1 MKNKNINRV
10 SPRLP
15 AWVISTIILLAL
27 DQLSKYIASAS
38 LKKEADFIIIRG
50 VLQLHY
56 LENRGAAFGM
66 FNGKQFVFVIIAC
79 LIVGLIG
86 ANLYRI
92 PAERR
97 YSPLF
102 ASVCLITAGALGNMA
117 DRIVRGYVIDF
128 IYFSLINF
136 PVFNVADIYICVG
149 IGLFVI
155 LLFAFYK
162 DEDFS

>member
-1 MKNKNINRV
+1 MNNKNKYRV

-15 AWVISTIILLAL
+15 AWVISTVMLLTL
-27 DQLSKYIASAS
+27 DQLTKHIASAS
-38 LKKEADFIIIRG
+38 LKKEADFVIIRG

-66 FNGKQFVFVIIAC
+66 FHGKQLVFVIIAC
-79 LIVGLIG
+79 LIIGLIG

-92 PAERR
+92 PPGKR

-117 DRIVRGYVIDF
+117 DRIVRGYVVDF

-136 PVFNVADIYICVG
+136 PVFNIADIYICVG
-149 IGLFVI
+149 IGLFVL
-155 LLFAFYK
+155 LLFAVYK